1 VDERLAAMVR
11 PLDWEPV
18 EGWPCT
24 KERAPALGGEY
35 EIVRCDGDSGPSV
48 CFRVGSLSFVF
59 ILERDP
65 KGDLPT
71 HMRPRQF
78 ASLEVAKAA
87 AQADYER
94 RTLSALSPSALAPDM
109 SRELA
114 EALRA
119 IISRRVNGPDT
130 YSILEN
136 ARSALS
142 RYEEASRG

>member
-1 VDERLAAMVR
+1 VK
-11 PLDWEPV
+11 PLKWNGNGASSPVGSYRVQTLGSKWEPLRDGYFMLPRLHGVV
-18 EGWPCT
+18 E
-24 KERAPALGGEY
+24 ALDTADE
-35 EIVRCDGDSGPSV
+35 
-48 CFRVGSLSFVF
+48 
-59 ILERDP
+59 
-65 KGDLPT
+65 
-71 HMRPRQF
+71 
-78 ASLEVAKAA
+78 AKAV
-87 AQADYER
+87 AQADYAR
-94 RTLSALSPSALAPDM
+94 RILSALSPSALAPDM